1 MSVTGNTDPVW
12 TSAQT
17 CRGKFTNLRSIFAF
31 GLVLGSSPEP
41 PLSQLCRASVG
52 SVALNSAAER

>member
-17 CRGKFTNLRSIFAF
+17 CRGRFTNLRSTFAF
-31 GLVLGSSPEP
+31 GPVLGSSPEP
-41 PLSQLCRASVG
+41 SLSRLCRTGVG